1 MAIGSGR
8 IRHDPGAPA
17 GLLQHSTSRDSSSW
31 SLSRRKENNCQHNQE
46 RKGKGLKSLKGNG
59 ESHRVVL
66 FEGLA
71 SITAARW
78 LTNGKR
84 LRFLVTPVTKIPRA
98 KVTNATIFFMS
109 ILIIG
114 PVKENNDF
122 TNLGCV
128 VMTRRLWRTSNG
140 AHWWRQLAD
149 WLSPWFFFHEMAS
162 RLGAL
167 LEFLRI
173 LRSSAKD
180 HIKRFPRS
188 CWALL
193 LAYLG
198 RRLSKWW
205 CSWFSK
211 SGAHGN
217 TKPTYPSFPRG
228 RGGSCSVLCSSS
240 ARRGYAGRVAAST
253 VPASANAA
261 NRPSRDGAEWQPETL
276 PLSPISAT
284 LPADPPWGPSPDLGE
299 RSPTNRS
306 SGNLS
311 IQSTGASDRP
321 SAIPISRSSSRASVQ
336 SDRSSRHPRATHR
349 QFGPGSGA
357 SWPRSKGR
365 SSRSTSRGRSSR
377 SHSPQPSITSP
388 QTFTPSPSSHAG
400 EQLSP
405 PATHRGRQRTTSI
418 GLNVQSPS
426 TDSLLRTSSIN
437 TQEHTEALM
446 TGEASTGLRSDI
458 FQADGLDAASHHSHT
473 ASSAQSN
480 HFTLPEGRSLLPINS
495 DQIPR
500 YTKNIATQVD
510 CFFIAT

>member
-1 MAIGSGR
+1 
-8 IRHDPGAPA
+8 
-17 GLLQHSTSRDSSSW
+17 
-31 SLSRRKENNCQHNQE
+31 
-46 RKGKGLKSLKGNG
+46 
-59 ESHRVVL
+59 
-66 FEGLA
+66 
-71 SITAARW
+71 
-78 LTNGKR
+78 
-84 LRFLVTPVTKIPRA
+84 
-98 KVTNATIFFMS
+98 
-109 ILIIG
+109 
-114 PVKENNDF
+114 
-122 TNLGCV
+122 
-128 VMTRRLWRTSNG
+128 
-140 AHWWRQLAD
+140 
-149 WLSPWFFFHEMAS
+149 MAS
-162 RLGAL
+162 LIGAL
-167 LEFLRI
+167 LQFLRI
-173 LRSSAKD
+173 LRSSTKD
-180 HIKRFPRS
+180 HIKRIPRS

-193 LAYLG
+193 LAYLS
-198 RRLSKWW
+198 RKLSKWW
-205 CSWFSK
+205 CSWFRK

-217 TKPTYPSFPRG
+217 TKPTYPSFPGG
-228 RGGSCSVLCSSS
+228 RGGSCSVSCSSS
-240 ARRGYAGRVAAST
+240 ARRGYEGRVAAST

-261 NRPSRDGAEWQPETL
+261 NRPSRDGDVWQPETL

-311 IQSTGASDRP
+311 IQSTGDRP